1 MTMDKE
7 RASRVLNDLNVDAM
21 DPLRGTMLDFAMRP
35 MDEQMLHFLV
45 TQIRDTTRLEELELK
60 VSGHVDQRVTRDRLW
75 SGVSA
80 FGLSAAL
87 VIYWLLVSPALPS
100 LP

>member
-1 MTMDKE
+1 MDKE
-7 RASRVLNDLNVDAM
+7 RASRVLDDLNVDAM

-60 VSGHVDQRVTRDRLW
+60 VDEHVSQGITRERLW
-75 SGVSA
+75 NGVSA
-80 FGLSAAL
+80 FGLTAAL
-87 VIYWLLVSPALPS
+87 VVYWLLGSPALPS